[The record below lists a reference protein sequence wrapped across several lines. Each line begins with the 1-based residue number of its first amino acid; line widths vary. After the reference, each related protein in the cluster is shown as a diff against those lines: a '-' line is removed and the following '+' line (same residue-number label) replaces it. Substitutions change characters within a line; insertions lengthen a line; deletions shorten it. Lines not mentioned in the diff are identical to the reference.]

1 MAMSYGPTNQLLK
14 SLPRGEL
21 AYLRPLLK
29 PMLLVPNAVL
39 HRAGEESDRVIFP
52 CGGMI
57 SSLAAM
63 RDGNTV
69 EIGVVGH
76 EGAVGLA
83 SVAGSLNHPFE
94 LTSTIGG
101 PAMCVSGS
109 ELRGVIQGTP
119 ILRDYLRAFTDAVLA
134 QVGQRAACIAWHS
147 VEARCATKLLTA
159 RDCTGRDVL
168 PLTQETIARL
178 LGVRRP
184 GITAVARALQC
195 AGLITQAR
203 GQISIIDPHGLERI
217 ACECIQTRREI
228 YSHLP
233 WLTARPVRVGADAAI
248 QHSIVR

>member
-1 MAMSYGPTNQLLK
+1 MSYGPTNQLLN

-21 AYLRPLLK
+21 AHLRPLLK
-29 PMLLVPNAVL
+29 PILLVPNAVL
-39 HRAGEESDRVIFP
+39 QRAGEESDRVIFP

-57 SSLAAM
+57 SSLATM
-63 RDGNTV
+63 RDGNSV
-69 EIGVVGH
+69 EIGGVGH
-76 EGAVGLA
+76 QGAVGLA
-83 SVAGSLNHPFE
+83 SVLGPLSHPFE
-94 LTSTIGG
+94 LVSTIGG

-119 ILRDYLRAFTDAVLA
+119 VLRYYLRAFTVAVLA
-134 QVGQRAACIAWHS
+134 LVGQRAACIAWHS
-147 VEARCATKLLTA
+147 VEARCAAKLLAA
-159 RDCTGRDVL
+159 RDCTGSDVL
-168 PLTQETIARL
+168 PLTQEVIAHL

-184 GITAVARALQC
+184 GITTVARALQC

-203 GQISIIDPHGLERI
+203 GRITIMDPYGLEQV

-233 WLTARPVRVGADAAI
+233 WRVARPRRGGADAAR